1 MSTYTDP
8 NDPRCK
14 CTSDAH
20 VTVCQCHRGIPQVG
34 TANTDARE
42 DGWASRTGGGGRLTV
57 RHDGD
62 RSARIHA
69 EAMALVA
76 KREGRAPAAPTRADV
91 WTANM
96 NEAFEATRDGR
107 ETPETASGDSWTRS
121 QRAAFNAAKGR

>member
-1 MSTYTDP
+1 MNAHD
-8 NDPRCK
+8 DPRCK
-14 CTSDAH
+14 CTTENY
-20 VTVCQCHRGIPQVG
+20 VTVCQCHYGIPG
-34 TANTDARE
+34 SHGDARE
-42 DGWASRTGGGGRLTV
+42 DGWSPRRGGGGPLIGV

-91 WTANM
+91 WTANQR
-96 NEAFEATRDGR
+96 EAFEATRDGR
-107 ETPETASGDSWTRS
+107 ETSETASGDSWTAN